1 MNKNTARNKR
11 LNRKEVRTGAK
22 EVISQSPRRNMEM
35 RVLRNTEGGA
45 AYSATVHVPIVKERD
60 VRHKN
65 HGYLLKDEHEENQYR
80 DFVKRGVVS
89 RPTIG

>member
-11 LNRKEVRTGAK
+11 VNRKEVRTGTRD
-22 EVISQSPRRNMEM
+22 VISQNPRRNMEM
-35 RVLRNTEGGA
+35 RVLRNTDGSA

-65 HGYLLKDEHEENQYR
+65 HGYLLKDEYENNQYQP
-80 DFVKRGVVS
+80 FTKQGVVA